1 MNNLQSVSRQAYQ
14 QVQRQ
19 AERFPYQFWAIVLIL
34 VSGGIGFTATNMLFK
49 LPKSPQCSRIF
60 WPIASAS
67 MRLYCAQLS
76 ADDRTVDSLLQ
87 AIKLVASLPKDHP
100 LYGEANRSI
109 EEWANEIVS
118 LADESFQDGKL
129 DEAIATVK
137 RIPNQVQAYKLV
149 EERISSWQETWKK
162 GEAIFA
168 EVEDN
173 LRKARWNDAF
183 RAAVKLLNLD
193 NRYWG
198 TTRYDQSV
206 KNIQLA
212 QEESS
217 KLDTAYRILRRG
229 GIDNWLK
236 AIAEAQKI
244 PKESY
249 AYQESLGLINKA
261 KEKLQN
267 FIQNLIDDKDWQ
279 TLSSTV
285 DRIPEN
291 IFPAEDTNEWQL
303 LGTAGSDAQSGTL
316 EGIQSAISTAER
328 IADQTRPLYTV
339 AQELIQGWRTEETAL
354 TQLAKA
360 RQMAES
366 GTVADLTTA
375 IAEAKLVPD
384 SNPRYQDALR
394 DINNWTKQI
403 QIYEDK
409 PVLAKAK
416 ELADSGNVGDLQ
428 QAIDQASSISRDR
441 ALYSE
446 ARQEMRE
453 WQTMVE
459 RQEDQP
465 LLDQAKAIAA
475 NQDYASAISTASQ
488 VRSGRVLYPEARKN
502 INLWQQEIQ
511 SQKTLQRANALA
523 EARTP
528 ESLSNAIRLILQI
541 PLSTEAGSQR
551 IQSINTWSYQLLS
564 LAQEKASE
572 ASLSEA
578 IRLARVIPK
587 ESAAYNTARDLIK
600 DWKQALTPVP
610 TSVPVTPNT
619 PELESPPLPTDLNP
633 TTTTN
638 P

>member
-1 MNNLQSVSRQAYQ
+1 
-14 QVQRQ
+14 
-19 AERFPYQFWAIVLIL
+19 
-34 VSGGIGFTATNMLFK
+34 
-49 LPKSPQCSRIF
+49 
-60 WPIASAS
+60 
-67 MRLYCAQLS
+67 
-76 ADDRTVDSLLQ
+76 
-87 AIKLVASLPKDHP
+87 
-100 LYGEANRSI
+100 
-109 EEWANEIVS
+109 
-118 LADESFQDGKL
+118 
-129 DEAIATVK
+129 
-137 RIPNQVQAYKLV
+137 
-149 EERISSWQETWKK
+149 
-162 GEAIFA
+162 
-168 EVEDN
+168 
-173 LRKARWNDAF
+173 
-183 RAAVKLLNLD
+183 
-193 NRYWG
+193 
-198 TTRYDQSV
+198 
-206 KNIQLA
+206 
-212 QEESS
+212 
-217 KLDTAYRILRRG
+217 
-229 GIDNWLK
+229 
-236 AIAEAQKI
+236 
-244 PKESY
+244 
-249 AYQESLGLINKA
+249 
-261 KEKLQN
+261 
-267 FIQNLIDDKDWQ
+267 
-279 TLSSTV
+279 
-285 DRIPEN
+285 
-291 IFPAEDTNEWQL
+291 
-303 LGTAGSDAQSGTL
+303 
-316 EGIQSAISTAER
+316 
-328 IADQTRPLYTV
+328 
-339 AQELIQGWRTEETAL
+339 
-354 TQLAKA
+354 
-360 RQMAES
+360 MAES

-394 DINNWTKQI
+394 DINNWIKQI

-523 EARTP
+523 ETRTP

-572 ASLSEA
+572 SSFSEA